1 MNEQPTRQ
9 QTLRQQE
16 EVGYVLLEEC
26 HILIPKNVHDDN
38 IISSS
43 QVQVWHGINIQQK
56 DDTINNCKDDDDGIS
71 INNFFGEDGYDN
83 DNDLIL
89 QPSRVPSDSNNNNYC
104 WENVNEILPF
114 NGLLSEIYIS
124 SSELPSS
131 IVAINNAKKRKSNNR
146 NEDKKLPPI
155 RRSDASLLVGL
166 SVEINNQADNYYEQQ
181 QPISG
186 DDSGIDNSDNLHLRQ
201 LRTSDIKVMFWGE
214 EEEDESSLSNTKCSE
229 KFVRMKASLLVT
241 YSLPIIYDHQNAVSS
256 AGKSDNKKC
265 SSHNVPKKEKR
276 LSSGY
281 QLLGSIIRCDWEYL
295 DARMKKLQQKALAE
309 KNTTSITSFQEEQKL
324 SSRKPFFPDSLN
336 VGELYERISGASKY
350 FDQDTSEEGKNGGN
364 TDNNSDATKDVEFL
378 DLPEDIIS
386 TSIAPYLHAPSLHA
400 LRVSNRKMYKCL
412 RANVP
417 GLKLKL
423 FQHQIRSLEWMEM
436 RERRCITE
444 DDVLCRHKDKN
455 TSDYFLHGG
464 ESVCGGDYHRAVTGG
479 STVLLSPKL
488 NIDANMTSLR
498 FDSESGDKICL
509 DSKGVKSKTRC
520 ARGG

>member
-16 EVGYVLLEEC
+16 VGYVILEEC
-26 HILIPKNVHDDN
+26 HVLIPKNVHDDDN
-38 IISSS
+38 ISSS

-56 DDTINNCKDDDDGIS
+56 DDTINYCKDDDDGIS
-71 INNFFGEDGYDN
+71 FNNYFGEDGYDN
-83 DNDLIL
+83 VCDLIL
-89 QPSRVPSDSNNNNYC
+89 QPSRVPSDSTNNDYC
-104 WENVNEILPF
+104 WENVNEVHPF
-114 NGLLSEIYIS
+114 NGLLSEIYTS
-124 SSELPSS
+124 SSELPS
-131 IVAINNAKKRKSNNR
+131 IANAKKRKSNNR
-146 NEDKKLPPI
+146 NEDKKSPPKR

-186 DDSGIDNSDNLHLRQ
+186 DDSGIENSDNLHLRQ
-201 LRTSDIKVMFWGE
+201 LRTSDVKVMFWGE

-241 YSLPIIYDHQNAVSS
+241 YSLPIIYNQNAVSS
-256 AGKSDNKKC
+256 AGKSDNEGS
-265 SSHNVPKKEKR
+265 SSHVPKKEKR

-295 DARMKKLQQKALAE
+295 DVRMKKLQQKALAE
-309 KNTTSITSFQEEQKL
+309 KNTTSITSCQEEQK
-324 SSRKPFFPDSLN
+324 SSPRKPFFPDSLN

-364 TDNNSDATKDVEFL
+364 TDNNSDTTDVEFL
-378 DLPEDIIS
+378 DLPEDVIS
-386 TSIAPYLHAPSLHA
+386 TSIAPYLHAPSLHS

-488 NIDANMTSLR
+488 NIDANMTLLR
-498 FDSESGDKICL
+498 FDSESGCKICL
-509 DSKGVKSKTRC
+509 DSRGVPSKTRC